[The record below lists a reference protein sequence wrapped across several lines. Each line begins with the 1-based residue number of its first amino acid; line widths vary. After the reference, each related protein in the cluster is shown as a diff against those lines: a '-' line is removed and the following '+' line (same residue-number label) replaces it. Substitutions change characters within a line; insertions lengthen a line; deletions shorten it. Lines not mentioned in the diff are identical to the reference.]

1 MFLNNI
7 SYEKSLWE
15 KGLLVVAGADEVGRG
30 AIAGPIVTAAVS
42 WNFQK
47 LNKILEDQNITEIYK
62 INDSKKLTEKNRI
75 LLSEF
80 IIKNANQFSIV
91 EIDNNEIDTYGV
103 GEINK
108 KALQDACQNIKNIEY
123 ALIDYF
129 KISLKIPVLSITKGD
144 QKSLSIASAS
154 IIAKVYRDNLMKE
167 KYHKLYPKYGFDKN
181 VGYGTMAHMQAIKT
195 FGLTPIH
202 RKSYNLVL

>member
-30 AIAGPIVTAAVS
+30 AIAGPIVTAAVT
-42 WNFQK
+42 WNPQK
-47 LNKILEDQNITEIYK
+47 LNDIIKGQSITEIYK
-62 INDSKKLTEKNRI
+62 INDSKKLSEKNRI

-80 IIKNANQFSIV
+80 IIKNADQFSIV

-129 KISLKIPVLSITKGD
+129 KINLEIPVLSITKGD

-167 KYHKLYPKYGFDKN
+167 KYHKIYPQYGFDKN
-181 VGYGTMAHMQAIKT
+181 VGYGTKTHMQAIKT

>member
-15 KGLLVVAGADEVGRG
+15 KGLQIIAGADEVGRG

-42 WNFQK
+42 WDFQK

-62 INDSKKLTEKNRI
+62 INDSKKLSEKNRA

-91 EIDNNEIDTYGV
+91 EIDNNEIDKNGV
-103 GEINK
+103 GKANK
-108 KALQDACQNIKNIEY
+108 KALEKACQNIKNLEY

-129 KISLKIPVLSITKGD
+129 KINLEIPVLSITKGD

-167 KYHKLYPKYGFDKN
+167 KYHKIYPQYGFDKN
-181 VGYGTMAHMQAIKT
+181 VGYGTKAHMQAIKT